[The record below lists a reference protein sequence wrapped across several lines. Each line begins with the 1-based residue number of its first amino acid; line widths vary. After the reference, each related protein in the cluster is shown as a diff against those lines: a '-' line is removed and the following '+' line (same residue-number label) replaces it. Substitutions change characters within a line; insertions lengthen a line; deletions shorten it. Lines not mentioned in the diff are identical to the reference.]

1 MTDQTDNTLDP
12 TNTAQD
18 APESP
23 ENVDQTTDAAQPA
36 EPGEGHTDAPDA
48 DPEVFPR
55 EYVEKLRKEAADARV
70 KAKRADELAEQLF
83 HSRVAALG
91 RLADPSDLPFDAAL
105 LDDTAA
111 LEAAVDELVEIKP
124 HLAAR
129 RPRGNI
135 GQGVADPAATVDLA
149 GLLRASA
156 S

>member
-1 MTDQTDNTLDP
+1 MTENITDQTEQVAP
-12 TNTAQD
+12 E

-23 ENVDQTTDAAQPA
+23 ESVDQTTDVTESA
-36 EPGEGHTDAPDA
+36 EPGEGHTDAPEA
-48 DPEVFPR
+48 DPEMFPR

-70 KAKRADELAEQLF
+70 RAKRADTLAEQLF

-91 RLADPSDLPFDAAL
+91 RLADPADLPYDEAL

-111 LEAAVDELVEIKP
+111 LEAAVDQLVETKP

-135 GQGVADPAATVDLA
+135 GQGETSGAATVDLA
-149 GLLRASA
+149 GLLRAGA